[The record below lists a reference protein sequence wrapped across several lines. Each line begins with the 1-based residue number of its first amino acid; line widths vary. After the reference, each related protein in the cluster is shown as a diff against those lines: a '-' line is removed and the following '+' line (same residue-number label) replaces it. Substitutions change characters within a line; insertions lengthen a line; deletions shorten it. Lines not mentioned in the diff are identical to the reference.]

1 MGRIQ
6 AALYLTVRPM
16 SLCAEKHRL
25 YKAALRWKQRV
36 TIGQQ
41 QNDDEENHSYL
52 ITVPEETGTRC
63 NAMLNDMDQTR
74 REIHLKQG
82 SDMSEI
88 FGYYKTLL
96 SKDNDGE
103 ETEQVTLGV
112 TEDRRENTSQFDLA
126 YVDVSGQEV

>member
-1 MGRIQ
+1 
-6 AALYLTVRPM
+6 
-16 SLCAEKHRL
+16 
-25 YKAALRWKQRV
+25 
-36 TIGQQ
+36 
-41 QNDDEENHSYL
+41 
-52 ITVPEETGTRC
+52 
-63 NAMLNDMDQTR
+63 MDQTR

-103 ETEQVTLGV
+103 ETEQVMLGV

-126 YVDVSGQEV
+126 YVADKKS